1 MASELLI
8 DIQQIDL
15 SARHADEEEVGRIL
29 LQTGDMRHLDYVIW
43 CDSDRRRAVGA
54 KRVRHDE
61 FWVPGHIPG
70 RPLLPG
76 VLMIE
81 AGAQL
86 CSFLQQ
92 RKNADAGGFLAFTR
106 CDDCVF
112 RGQVVPG
119 DTLIL
124 LAKELEAGRRR
135 FISRTQGLVEGRLVF
150 EATITGMRI

>member
-1 MASELLI
+1 VASELLF
-8 DIQQIDL
+8 DIKDIDL
-15 SARHADEEEVGRIL
+15 NTRSANEDEVGRTL
-29 LQTGDMRHLDYVIW
+29 LQTGDMRHLDYVVW
-43 CDSDRRRAVGA
+43 FDPASGRAIGV
-54 KRVRHDE
+54 KNVRHDE

-86 CSFLQQ
+86 CSFVQQ
-92 RKNADAGGFLAFTR
+92 RKSQLTGFLAFTR
-106 CDDCVF
+106 CDDCIF

-119 DTLIL
+119 DTLVL
-124 LAKELEAGRRR
+124 LAEDVESGRRR
-135 FISRTQGLVEGRLVF
+135 FTSRTQGLVRGKLVF